1 MNDTQITTEGN
12 TVGEALRTAAEQLG
26 VPVEQVN
33 HKIDMSHFRNESGR
47 SVAVDTVK
55 VICWAAD
62 PAEKEG
68 AFAAKAW
75 IEGLIEK
82 MGMEATVV
90 ARNIQNNKATI
101 AVDSESARFLVGRG
115 GSTLQS
121 IQLMLN
127 TAMAEEYGDWTF
139 DIDVQGGQREDRGD
153 RRGGRDGG
161 RDGGR
166 RGGRD
171 GGRDGG
177 RRGGRDGGRRNA
189 RGGDGDRCSDSDV
202 TELKDLARRLAQS
215 VADGGDAE
223 VIRKP
228 LNSFERRI
236 VHMEIA
242 DMDGVST
249 ETVEQD
255 GDRKV
260 RIFADSGDG
269 AEA

>member
-1 MNDTQITTEGN
+1 MTDNQITTEGN
-12 TVGEALRTAAEQLG
+12 TVGEALRKAAEQLG
-26 VPVEQVN
+26 VPVEQVD
-33 HKIDMSHFRNESGR
+33 HKFDLSHFRNDSGN

-55 VICWAAD
+55 IICWAAD

-82 MGMEATVV
+82 MGMQGTVT
-90 ARNIQNNKATI
+90 ARNIKDRKATI

-115 GSTLQS
+115 GSTLQA

-127 TAMAEEYGDWTF
+127 KAMAEEYSDWTF
-139 DIDVQGGQREDRGD
+139 DIDVQGGRREERGGRDDRRDD
-153 RRGGRDGG
+153 RRGGRD
-161 RDGGR
+161 RDR

-171 GGRDGG
+171 
-177 RRGGRDGGRRNA
+177 RRGDS
-189 RGGDGDRCSDSDV
+189 DRCSDRDV
-202 TELKDLARRLAQS
+202 TELKKLARRIAEN
-215 VADGGDAE
+215 VAGGGDAE

-255 GDRKV
+255 GDRKI
-260 RIFADSGDG
+260 RIFADAGEGAG

>member
-1 MNDTQITTEGN
+1 MTDNQITIEGN
-12 TVGEALRTAAEQLG
+12 TVGEALREAAEQLG
-26 VPVEQVN
+26 IPVEQVD
-33 HKIDMSHFRNESGR
+33 HKFDLSHFRNDSGN

-55 VICWAAD
+55 IICWAAD
-62 PAEKEG
+62 PTEKEG

-75 IEGLIEK
+75 IEGLIAK
-82 MGMEATVV
+82 MGMEGNVT
-90 ARNIQNNKATI
+90 ARNIKDKKATI

-127 TAMAEEYGDWTF
+127 TAMAEEYADWTF
-139 DIDVQGGQREDRGD
+139 DIDVQGGRREERGGRDD
-153 RRGGRDGG
+153 RRGGRD
-161 RDGGR
+161 DR

-171 GGRDGG
+171 RDRGG
-177 RRGGRDGGRRNA
+177 RGGRDRR
-189 RGGDGDRCSDSDV
+189 GDSDRVSDRDV
-202 TELKDLARRLAQS
+202 TELKKLARRLAES

-223 VIRKP
+223 IIRKP

-242 DMDGVST
+242 DMDGVAT
-249 ETVEQD
+249 ETVDQD

-260 RIFADSGDG
+260 RIFADSGEGAG

>member
-1 MNDTQITTEGN
+1 MTDNQITTEGN
-12 TVGEALRTAAEQLG
+12 TVGDALRKAAEQLG
-26 VPVEQVN
+26 VPVEQVD
-33 HKIDMSHFRNESGR
+33 HKFDLSHFRNDRGN

-55 VICWAAD
+55 IICWAAD

-82 MGMEATVV
+82 MGMQGTVT
-90 ARNIQNNKATI
+90 ARNIRDRKATI

-127 TAMAEEYGDWTF
+127 TAMAEEYADWTF
-139 DIDVQGGQREDRGD
+139 EIDVQGGRREERGGRDD
-153 RRGGRDGG
+153 RRGGRD
-161 RDGGR
+161 DR

-171 GGRDGG
+171 RD
-177 RRGGRDGGRRNA
+177 RRGGRERR
-189 RGGDGDRCSDSDV
+189 GDSDRTSDRDV
-202 TELKDLARRLAQS
+202 TELKKLARRIAES
-215 VADGGDAE
+215 VAGGGDAE

-228 LNSFERRI
+228 LNSFERRV

-242 DMDGVST
+242 DMEGVST

-255 GDRKV
+255 GDRKI

-269 AEA
+269 AAAEA